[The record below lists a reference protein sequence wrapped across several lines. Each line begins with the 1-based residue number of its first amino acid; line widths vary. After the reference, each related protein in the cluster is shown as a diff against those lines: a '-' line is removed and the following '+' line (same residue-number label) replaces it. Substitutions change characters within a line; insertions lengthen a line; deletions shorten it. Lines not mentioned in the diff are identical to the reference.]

1 MRRSPRRRWLI
12 LTASS
17 WPMFLLVMNGRT
29 TSRRST
35 SMPQTLRDGC
45 YLSILAYQ
53 SLREEK
59 IRRTAARETP
69 PWPKGYFRCST
80 SDTHTKCSTSSSSE
94 SSGRSLAL
102 LSFLHTST
110 RLTTTTASTPPSSS
124 PELSLDASLLERAMQ
139 IRLQAAFQTGELTF
153 SRFQETSL

>member
-1 MRRSPRRRWLI
+1 
-12 LTASS
+12 
-17 WPMFLLVMNGRT
+17 MNGLT

-59 IRRTAARETP
+59 IRRSAAGETP
-69 PWPKGYFRCST
+69 HWPKRYFRCST
-80 SDTHTKCSTSSSSE
+80 SATRTKCSTSSSLE

-110 RLTTTTASTPPSSS
+110 RLTTTTESILRLSS

-139 IRLQAAFQTGELTF
+139 IRSLVEYLTGE
-153 SRFQETSL
+153 